1 MQFSKIQ
8 ALAMVAEPLWSR
20 LALAASPSLQGY
32 ALPPHRPL
40 QTHSLFA
47 HGTTEAARQS
57 LWSVDKLSRC
67 IVEASPDCIEVLDPQ
82 GNLQLANPTALRQ
95 LRSGSTSENEGE
107 PWLLSWSDEAQE
119 TVMAGLQAARETGAT
134 RFSQWRP
141 GTSGEMR
148 CWDVAISR
156 MLDDDGELIG
166 LLASSRDITA
176 LVQAKTEHELYNREL
191 IHRQK
196 NLFALVNGLV
206 TLSARSQ
213 PLVQPYAS
221 TLRDRFTSLAR
232 ALEYLHPSRL
242 SSVAPPPIQTLQALL
257 RTLLVP
263 YEGKES
269 AQRRFKLFDGADIR
283 IRDTAVTGLA
293 LVTHELATNAIKY
306 GALSSKNGSV
316 SLSCRRYDKS
326 ISLIWCEN
334 GGPLI
339 RQTPEHAG
347 FGSILVQRNVEGQLG
362 GRITYRWMPKG
373 LRVLIS
379 MPRDVL
385 MQTEATAEG

>member
-1 MQFSKIQ
+1 
-8 ALAMVAEPLWSR
+8 MVAEPLWSR

-166 LLASSRDITA
+166 LLAS
-176 LVQAKTEHELYNREL
+176 
-191 IHRQK
+191 
-196 NLFALVNGLV
+196 
-206 TLSARSQ
+206 
-213 PLVQPYAS
+213 
-221 TLRDRFTSLAR
+221 
-232 ALEYLHPSRL
+232 
-242 SSVAPPPIQTLQALL
+242 
-257 RTLLVP
+257 
-263 YEGKES
+263 
-269 AQRRFKLFDGADIR
+269 
-283 IRDTAVTGLA
+283 
-293 LVTHELATNAIKY
+293 
-306 GALSSKNGSV
+306 
-316 SLSCRRYDKS
+316 
-326 ISLIWCEN
+326 
-334 GGPLI
+334 LI
-339 RQTPEHAG
+339 RPH
-347 FGSILVQRNVEGQLG
+347 
-362 GRITYRWMPKG
+362 
-373 LRVLIS
+373 
-379 MPRDVL
+379 
-385 MQTEATAEG
+385 